1 MKSILF
7 TLALAF
13 LWLPGA
19 CLAKDVVFV
28 FEVYP
33 PYEYRENG
41 RLVGTDVNLIREVC
55 RRLDL
60 RPVFRELPWSRAL
73 AEVKSG
79 KADAIFSLVRT
90 TEREQFLFFPE
101 EYLSFEQFI
110 LLARRGDAITLAGPS
125 DLQGKRIGVCTGYSY
140 DPVFDA
146 DTSFEREESL
156 NDEQQLRK
164 LAGGRMDLAI
174 MNRQVFHYTA
184 RKLGMTALFQVMPYE
199 LETKHYMYV
208 AFSKA
213 RGESGRSLADQFT
226 RTLKAMK
233 SEGVFQEITRIPD

>member
-1 MKSILF
+1 MRPMLF
-7 TLALAF
+7 TFALSF
-13 LWLPGA
+13 FCYPWA
-19 CLAKDVVFV
+19 CLARDVVFA

-33 PYEYRENG
+33 PYEYREGG
-41 RLVGTDVNLIREVC
+41 RLVGTDVNIIREVC

-60 RPVFRELPWSRAL
+60 RSVFRELPWSRAL
-73 AEVKSG
+73 AEAKSG
-79 KADAIFSLVRT
+79 KVDAIFSLVKT
-90 TEREQFLFFPE
+90 AEREQFLFFPE

-110 LLARRGDAITLAGPS
+110 FLARRGDAISLAGPP
-125 DLQGKRIGVCTGYSY
+125 DFQGKRIGVCTGYSY

-146 DTSFEREESL
+146 DGSFEREESL

-184 RKLGMTALFQVMPYE
+184 RKLGMTELFKVMPYE
-199 LETKHYMYV
+199 LESKHYMYV

-213 RGESGRSLADQFT
+213 HGESGRSLAEQFN

-233 SEGVFQEITRIPD
+233 SEGVFQEITRNAN